1 MNPKFVLPD
10 KHTEQVFNALT
21 ENPELMQGLHNVI
34 ETLDQR
40 GIKLDREPTVAQ
52 MWQMFKDKEVV
63 DSLKSRT
70 PPPSPYV
77 PFPRRSPQAKL
88 TKVQKIAK
96 EKKVDVK
103 KYLTDLQ

>member
-21 ENPELMQGLHNVI
+21 ENPELMQGVHNVI
-34 ETLDQR
+34 ETLDKR

-52 MWQMFKDKEVV
+52 LWQMFRDKEVV

-70 PPPSPYV
+70 PHPRPLYSLAYKSPKHGK
-77 PFPRRSPQAKL
+77 R
-88 TKVQKIAK
+88 K
-96 EKKVDVK
+96 EN
-103 KYLTDLQ
+103 

>member
-63 DSLKSRT
+63 DSLKSRI
-70 PPPSPYV
+70 PRPSPLLSICKAYK
-77 PFPRRSPQAKL
+77 SPKNR
-88 TKVQKIAK
+88 KGK
-96 EKKVDVK
+96 EG
-103 KYLTDLQ
+103 